1 MNESIDERLLEASE
15 LFYYAWKFRN
25 SRFVIALADGKSI
38 ADIVDDLRVLQSS
51 DIKFNFICLQNPE
64 TQNIAKRL
72 SDRGFTISYHN
83 ISSIEE
89 LDKELTTQD
98 QNPKIFAFNFADQNK
113 NLALIEAAITLAQ
126 KTLSERVF
134 YLSDDSGIIEND
146 DLKSFLSFAQVK
158 KIISSKSN
166 VSFPEDILAA
176 IVSQNRKPD
185 IEFSLLK
192 LERGSLFEEIFSHEG
207 HGTLITERFYSTI
220 RKARKSDIISIYRLL
235 QPAIEAGWV
244 LSISEDQIADQIEQ
258 FYVYTVNSAVVAAA
272 MLQTHED
279 SVELAK
285 FCTLPRF
292 QGRGGARELAKKLI
306 EQASTNDKKDVF
318 SLSTNPAMWKL
329 FASLGMKEVAR
340 ETLPRSWQKTYDMT
354 RPSKAYKLELN
365 TQSATADPRAESSGK

>member
-25 SRFVIALADGKSI
+25 SKFVIVLADGKSI
-38 ADIVDDLRVLQSS
+38 AEIVDDLRVLQSS

-72 SDRGFTISYHN
+72 SERGFTISYHN
-83 ISSIEE
+83 ISSVEQIE
-89 LDKELTTQD
+89 KELTNPEQP
-98 QNPKIFAFNFADQNK
+98 PKIFAFNFTNENK
-113 NLALIEAAITLAQ
+113 NLALIEQAIFLAQ
-126 KTLSERVF
+126 KTVSERIF
-134 YLSDDSGIIEND
+134 YLSDDAGIIENG
-146 DLKSFLSFAQVK
+146 DLKSFMSFSQVK
-158 KIISSKSN
+158 KSISSKTPTQ
-166 VSFPEDILAA
+166 FPEEILSA

-207 HGTLITERFYSTI
+207 HGTLITERYYSTI
-220 RKARKSDIISIYRLL
+220 RKARKSDVISIYRLL
-235 QPAIEAGWV
+235 YPAIQGGWV
-244 LSISEDQIADQIEQ
+244 LNISEDEIANQIEQ

-272 MLQTHED
+272 MLTLYGE

-306 EQASTNDKKDVF
+306 EQAKSAGQKNVF

-329 FASLGMKEVAR
+329 FSSLGMSEVER
-340 ETLPRSWQKTYDMT
+340 ETLPDQWKIGYNMS
-354 RPSKAYKLELN
+354 RPSKAYRLELV
-365 TQSATADPRAESSGK
+365 